1 MKVVITGGSGF
12 IGGHVAEELKK
23 EGVDEVVLYDLYPP
37 KYLDCIGDYKAD
49 VNKILTP
56 SVFYRGDVRWGGK
69 LREAFEGA
77 DYVFHLAAVSNTM
90 EAFENPCR
98 AVETGC
104 LGTTRVLEAARDCK
118 VKGVLIASSS
128 LVSGVMMLP
137 HEMSPIVIE
146 DMRHVYVATKLF
158 EEMIARSFW
167 EMYGLP
173 FVIFRYGICYGER
186 MTPGVLFDVFIR
198 RGLEGLPL
206 EVHGDGLQYRQYI
219 YVKDLAKAH
228 SRVLGLGIPLKEVAW
243 NRTYHIVPRFGVT
256 VKEVAEAIAGM
267 LNVEIKFVPARKHDL
282 KVDRCEP
289 EVTTKR
295 LFWQMETVQRVG
307 LERTIEWYKKNWRKL
322 QR

>member
-1 MKVVITGGSGF
+1 MKVVITGGGGF
-12 IGGHVAEELKK
+12 IAGHIAEELKK
-23 EGVDEVVLYDLYPP
+23 EGVKKIVLYDLYPP
-37 KYLDCIGDYKAD
+37 KWKGIPG
-49 VNKILTP
+49 
-56 SVFYRGDVRWGGK
+56 VFYRGDVRWGGK

-77 DYVFHLAAVSNTM
+77 DYVFHLAAVSNTRKT
-90 EAFENPCR
+90 FENPCT

-137 HEMSPIVIE
+137 HEESPIVIE
-146 DMRHVYVATKLF
+146 DMSHVYIATKLF
-158 EEMIARSFW
+158 EEMIARSFR

-198 RGLEGLPL
+198 RGLQGLPL
-206 EVHGDGLQYRQYI
+206 EVHGDGSQYRQYI
-219 YVKDLAKAH
+219 YVKDVAEAH
-228 SRVLGLGIPLKEVAW
+228 TRVLNNAIAW

-267 LNVEIKFVPARKHDL
+267 LKVDIKFGPARKHDL
-282 KVDRCEP
+282 KVSRCEP

-307 LERTIEWYKKNWRKL
+307 LERTIEWYKKNWRKI
-322 QR
+322 QRQPG